1 MRKLARLAL
10 ERTTMKNRFS
20 GPCRECGENV
30 PVGAGTYEKNPAGGK
45 GFNRHRHC
53 DTKARLGREPSSILS
68 PEQRARLLN
77 KEA

>member
-1 MRKLARLAL
+1 
-10 ERTTMKNRFS
+10 MKNRFS

-30 PVGAGTYEKNPAGGK
+30 AVGAGTYEKNPAGGK

-53 DTKARLGREPSSILS
+53 DTKARLGREHSSILS
-68 PEQRARLLN
+68 PEQRARLVN